1 MSLDLQHWQ
10 RIQAEIALDR
20 LIEEW
25 AEPDDPESH
34 GRPFP
39 MSRVPPEII
48 SEIFLH
54 CLPFE
59 EAEPLPSEAPLLLC
73 QISSQWRE
81 IALSTP
87 GLWSEISLLD
97 PRSQGICLLLDT
109 WLSRARRCPL
119 SISIKWRKPGLSG
132 VLSAAVWSAIE
143 PFSHQLQRLSL
154 TGCFRKFIH
163 FPLIQ
168 HRLPSL
174 KSLTMTNLG
183 LMASDDGDRV
193 LNDITVFNE
202 APLLDTVSLH
212 GDGCMGI
219 PLPWVHMKVI
229 MLSAL
234 PIDICLQC
242 MKRAF
247 NMTRCTLFRPSRL
260 AAPYQLAAIP
270 ALEHLYLLCLMEGWQ
285 DGILLAALTLPAL
298 RMLGVS
304 VRADDRTNFIS
315 FLTRSNAQLRF
326 LRLTTDLDEGFIL
339 QCFNHPSATSL
350 EELELYFEIGFP
362 TPSILRVLRDDPLL
376 LPKLQ
381 RLLIVESPSHSPP
394 TDSYET
400 VLLEFLAS
408 RRASNHHFTSFNL
421 RTKHHFPI
429 PDVEKLGDLLKTRMS
444 VTIER
449 FFGSRDTG
457 IYERMW
463 KLEE

>member
-20 LIEEW
+20 LLEEW
-25 AEPDDPESH
+25 VEPDDPESH

-54 CLPFE
+54 CLPFGVDT
-59 EAEPLPSEAPLLLC
+59 PLPSEAPLLLC
-73 QISSQWRE
+73 QISSQWRD

-97 PRSQGICLLLDT
+97 PRSQGICLLLNT

-119 SISIKWRKPGLSG
+119 SISIRWRKPGLRG
-132 VLSAAVWSAIE
+132 VLSAAVWSAME
-143 PFSHQLQRLSL
+143 PFSHQLQSL
-154 TGCFRKFIH
+154 TLAGCFREFTH
-163 FPLIQ
+163 FPFIQ

-174 KSLTMTNLG
+174 KSLTMINLG
-183 LMASDDGDRV
+183 LGGSDGSDR
-193 LNDITVFNE
+193 LLDDITVFNE
-202 APLLDTVSLH
+202 APLLDTVSLD

-219 PLPWVHMKVI
+219 PLPWVYLKGI
-229 MLSAL
+229 SLSDL
-234 PIDICLQC
+234 PIDMCLQC
-242 MKRAF
+242 MQRAF
-247 NMTRCTLFRPSRL
+247 NITRCTLFRPRHL
-260 AAPYQLAAIP
+260 NATHQLEAIP
-270 ALEHLYLLCLMEGWQ
+270 ALEHLHVLSLMEGWQ

-304 VRADDRTNFIS
+304 VRADDSPNFMS

-400 VLLEFLAS
+400 VLLDFLAS

-429 PDVEKLGDLLKTRMS
+429 PDVEKLCDLLKTRMS
-444 VTIER
+444 VTVER
-449 FFGSRDTG
+449 FFGSRNTG